1 MKKVSKMNRSQNGF
15 SPKGQL
21 SEEACMNMLRKIVQ
35 EKGDRRLDEI
45 SVIEKTI
52 EYIEALSDTLKQAPR
67 YK

>member
-15 SPKGQL
+15 SSKGQL